1 MTRRAGGKVLWALTA
16 WIAVTSAAEPGE
28 SMLPRAVMEVTPL
41 KGSVG
46 DALEVEIEIVTPQD
60 FVVERPELGPSGALT
75 FKARS
80 WEGPLESAG
89 ALRWSWKGT
98 VAAFE
103 TGELELPAVP
113 IRVSGPDGEQTL
125 RTEPIG
131 IEIRSVI
138 PEGDS
143 QENLADLKGPAGVPP
158 DYGALK
164 RAALILLALL
174 AVSGGAWWLH
184 RRWAH
189 RLSAVPAPVDPFH
202 RMPPHEWVYKELQ
215 RLLERRLPEQG
226 EVDSFYAELSR
237 ILKMY
242 LGGRY
247 RLDLMEKTTA
257 EVPDELR
264 GVGTPREAALGAREF
279 LEGADRVKFAA
290 ERPTPPQCREAV
302 ETIYRIVDATR
313 PAEAVGDAGRGAAA

>member
-1 MTRRAGGKVLWALTA
+1 MTRRAIGSVLWALTA
-16 WIAVTSAAEPGE
+16 WIVVTSAAEPGE
-28 SMLPRAVMEVTPL
+28 STLPRAVMEVTPL
-41 KGSVG
+41 KGNVG
-46 DALEVEIEIVTPQD
+46 DALEVEIEVVTPPGFQ
-60 FVVERPELGPSGALT
+60 VERPELGPLGALT

-80 WEGPLESAG
+80 WEGPLESEG
-89 ALRWSWKGT
+89 VLRWSWSGT

-103 TGELELPAVP
+103 TGELELPAVS
-113 IRVSGPDGEQTL
+113 IRVSGPEGEQTL

-131 IEIRSVI
+131 IEIRSLI
-138 PEGDS
+138 SEGDS
-143 QENLADLKGPAGVPP
+143 EENLADLKGPAGVAP

-164 RAALILLALL
+164 RAALILLVLL
-174 AVSGGAWWLH
+174 AVSGVAWWLH

-189 RLSAVPAPVDPFH
+189 RLSAVAAPVDPFH

-215 RLLERRLPEQG
+215 HLLERRLAEQG
-226 EVDSFYAELSR
+226 EVDSFYSELSR

-247 RLDLMEKTTA
+247 RVDLMEKTTA

-264 GVGTPREAALGAREF
+264 GVGTPREAAFGAREV

-290 ERPTPPQCREAV
+290 DRPTPAECREAV
-302 ETIYRIVDATR
+302 EAIYRIVDATR
-313 PAEAVGDAGRGAAA
+313 PAEAVGDADRGAAA